1 MLSEAGY
8 RGGPLLVTFI
18 ANIRQKKSLI
28 KLPESLRSFPDHTFE
43 LLTFFY
49 TITPAGGTHLKLELT
64 VVSIFHCCE
73 IW

>member
-43 LLTFFY
+43 LLTFLN
-49 TITPAGGTHLKLELT
+49 TIPAGTHMKLVLT
-64 VVSIFHCCE
+64 VVSIFH
-73 IW
+73 